1 MCFVALIIKFIRVQT
16 KFAVYKL
23 LNNAFQNIKD
33 LLIQI
38 KSSVE
43 NYDCDEELGGV
54 VMSAR
59 KVNTNSDLHLQTN
72 KQMISPL
79 VI

>member
-1 MCFVALIIKFIRVQT
+1 MSDL
-16 KFAVYKL
+16 
-23 LNNAFQNIKD
+23 FQNIKD
-33 LLIQI
+33 LLVQI

-59 KVNTNSDLHLQTN
+59 KVSSNLDLHPKLIN
-72 KQMISPL
+72 K
-79 VI
+79 